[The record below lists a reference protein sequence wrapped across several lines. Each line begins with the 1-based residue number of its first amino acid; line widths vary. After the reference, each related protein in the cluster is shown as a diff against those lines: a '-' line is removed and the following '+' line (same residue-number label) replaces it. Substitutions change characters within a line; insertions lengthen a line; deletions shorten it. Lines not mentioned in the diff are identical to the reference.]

1 MHTQGRDGPDVQPG
15 SDRCN
20 ALTPHARTMP
30 SRYLIK
36 LDPELRSRIGLWMA
50 ALGCA
55 CMLASI
61 VLLGI
66 NFLEQ
71 LR

>member
-1 MHTQGRDGPDVQPG
+1 MQLG

-20 ALTPHARTMP
+20 ALTFHARTMP
-30 SRYLIK
+30 SRHLIK

-50 ALGCA
+50 ALGYA
-55 CMLASI
+55 CMLVSI
-61 VLLGI
+61 VLLGL
-66 NFLEQ
+66 NFLDQ

>member
-1 MHTQGRDGPDVQPG
+1 MHAQGREGPDVRLESG
-15 SDRCN
+15 RCN

-30 SRYLIK
+30 SRHLIK
-36 LDPELRSRIGLWMA
+36 FDPELRSRIGLWMA
-50 ALGCA
+50 VLGYA
-55 CMLASI
+55 CMLVSI